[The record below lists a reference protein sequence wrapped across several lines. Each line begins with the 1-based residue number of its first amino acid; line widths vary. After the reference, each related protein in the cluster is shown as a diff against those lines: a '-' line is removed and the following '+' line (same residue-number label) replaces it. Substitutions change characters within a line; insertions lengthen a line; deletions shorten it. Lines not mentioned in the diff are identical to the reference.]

1 MYGEVLG
8 CDEEVGCDEE
18 TKKQE
23 KQQENT
29 RVRLLL
35 RSLLSLLV
43 CYLEEIWL
51 PNQNRLCLSLKQGT
65 KKPDKRHR
73 KEWRRFDVAL
83 LFSFS
88 PFSLDH
94 VAAQR
99 Q

>member
-43 CYLEEIWL
+43 CYLEEI
-51 PNQNRLCLSLKQGT
+51 CGKS
-65 KKPDKRHR
+65 H
-73 KEWRRFDVAL
+73 
-83 LFSFS
+83 
-88 PFSLDH
+88 
-94 VAAQR
+94 
-99 Q
+99 